1 MNTTLNNYTIEDFL
15 KLKPIIYEYCV
26 NLTQKRTISSW
37 DRDFEDANDLY
48 QDVYLYVHDNY
59 FNLPKEKITEAKFIQ
74 IMKNCTYWT
83 YHRKYTKKNNK
94 VINDAHYFQQSRET
108 EFHFSENLFE
118 YPTYFENIEDNPDYN
133 FVMKG
138 LKFSER
144 LAINYFLKG
153 YSKTEVAKMFN
164 KNYVFITSIVKKIET
179 NVLMDK
185 LSKPLI
191 KEKPKKEI
199 VYNDLVFV
207 RKKLPNFDK
216 IFKKTRNIKT
226 LENDRKIKMY
236 SLYLQGVSNKDIAKQ
251 LGKPF
256 NQINQEIYRI
266 NQKVKKYA
274 I

>member
-59 FNLPKEKITEAKFIQ
+59 FNLPKEKLTEDKFIQ
-74 IMKNCTYWT
+74 IMKNCTYWAF
-83 YHRKYTKKNNK
+83 YRKYTRKNNK

-118 YPTYFENIEDNPDYN
+118 YPVYFKDIEDNPDYN

-153 YSKTEVAKMFN
+153 YSKTEVAKMF
-164 KNYVFITSIVKKIET
+164 KKKYEFIPYIVKKIEA
-179 NVLMDK
+179 NMLKDK
-185 LSKPLI
+185 FNNTFNKPVEPIKIKPIVVNDKEYVKSK
-191 KEKPKKEI
+191 
-199 VYNDLVFV
+199 VGC
-207 RKKLPNFDK
+207 FDK
-216 IFKKTRNIKT
+216 VFTDDKYIR
-226 LENDRKIKMY
+226 LY
-236 SLYLQGVSNKDIAKQ
+236 SLYLQGLYHKTIAKRVNKSVSQ
-251 LGKPF
+251 V
-256 NQINQEIYRI
+256 NVEIYRI
-266 NQKVKKYA
+266 NQKIKKYA